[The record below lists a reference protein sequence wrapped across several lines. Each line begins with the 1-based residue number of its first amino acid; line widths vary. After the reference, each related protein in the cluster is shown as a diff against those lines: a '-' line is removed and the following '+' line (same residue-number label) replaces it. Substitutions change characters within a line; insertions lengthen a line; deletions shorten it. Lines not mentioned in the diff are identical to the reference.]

1 MTSQM
6 ILNFLNAILLTVF
19 VNEIKRSTV
28 IRHLKP
34 HPLASVSWNG

>member
-1 MTSQM
+1 MNAQT
-6 ILNFLNAILLTVF
+6 ILNLLNVILLAVF

-28 IRHLKP
+28 ILHLKP